1 MFIQRFPHLL
11 GRIIFAYV
19 AMALFTWLLQSASKN
34 MGDKYKFEVKKAKDI
49 KARLD
54 DVKGIDEIK
63 EEVQNIIKIVKDPV
77 KY

>member
-34 MGDKYKFEVKKAKDI
+34 MGDKYKFEVKKAKEI

-63 EEVQNIIKIVKDPV
+63 DEV
-77 KY
+77 